1 MSFFSRKH
9 KIFVPILL
17 LFLNHHAF
25 ATIGPDDIREIRTFV
40 GDIFNPDPVIK
51 GSSENPQRLVFEDH
65 LQALKLLVADPM
77 NLKAALG
84 TDLLGDKQLAEMVS
98 YFKKFNDFLKENIGQ
113 ALVTNEEILD
123 KIKSIGNDV
132 FTELENTVNSL
143 ASSISFDK
151 LGLEKLALIK
161 VDGMGKIGDF
171 ILEVLKNYHKLQ
183 STMDK
188 RFIIATYLRTTMPDD
203 PIEKK
208 FLAINKA
215 SGPFFHKIIQL
226 VGDFIPETTA
236 EGKRLKE
243 TLNEVKRSLLPIN
256 SYDLDQLIKRVEQ
269 ASGNRFKISVI
280 KTLGVASVGH
290 ALLVNLTD
298 QSGKKQKVVLK
309 FIKPGVKARAYRD
322 IDILKPIAERLQV
335 LSFLDGTINDILAE
349 LDFSKELKNLKM
361 ADEIYNSNDPND
373 PIKAV
378 TSVKDFPENSEW
390 IAMTLAPGKSFSE
403 FGKEPAITD
412 EQKIDRQIEYMV
424 RGIALEKLASKWML
438 KAFFDRKD
446 GFYHGDLHAGNI
458 LINIETD
465 KIKTFLRNKYG
476 NIKYNV
482 INEEMAKTIPT
493 DLYQLSLIDFGNA
506 SYLKPNERQ
515 HILNFLIATLDEV
528 HSWDGF
534 YDAYI
539 NLIDT
544 KFDKATTEKLQ
555 KDLKQI
561 FADNK
566 NQADLLSAIF
576 TIFLGTEYP
585 PLPPVM
591 ANFGRSQAMLNNIFV
606 QLQNE
611 ARNNGLSIAYFV
623 FSKAIVEDL
632 IKLLAAGTILAY
644 DRVDTYGN
652 RLYLNTANILS
663 VVKYGADFGMQIIK
677 SKLNLSYVPLS
688 GKCSYTTECQNW
700 SLGGFSGVACCN
712 GTCKERK
719 KNRFGLY
726 LCPAE

>member
-1 MSFFSRKH
+1 MLFFKLNRF
-9 KIFVPILL
+9 FVPFLL
-17 LFLNHHAF
+17 LLINHQVF
-25 ATIGPDDIREIRTFV
+25 AAVTQDDIREIRTFV

-51 GSSENPQRLVFEDH
+51 GSSENPQKLVFEDH
-65 LQALKLLVADPM
+65 LAAVKLIIADPM

-84 TDLLGDKQLAEMVS
+84 TDLLGDKQLAEIVS
-98 YFKKFNDFLKENIGQ
+98 YFNQFSNFLKENVGE

-132 FTELENTVNSL
+132 FTKLESTVNSL
-143 ASSISFDK
+143 ASSISFDS
-151 LGLEKLALIK
+151 LGLEKLVLIK
-161 VDGMGKIGDF
+161 VEGMGKIGNF
-171 ILEVLKNYHKLQ
+171 ILEVLKSYHKRQ
-183 STMDK
+183 STEDK
-188 RFIIATYLRTTMPDD
+188 RFIIATYFRTTMPTD

-226 VGDFIPETTA
+226 VGDFIPETTD

-243 TLNEVKRSLLPIN
+243 TLNEVKRSLLPIS
-256 SYDLDQLIKRVEQ
+256 SYDIDQLIKRVEQ
-269 ASGNRFKISVI
+269 AADNRFKISVI

-290 ALLVNLTD
+290 ALLVNLTYP
-298 QSGKKQKVVLK
+298 SGKQEKVVLK

-322 IDILKPIAERLQV
+322 IAILKPIAERLNV
-335 LSFLDGTINDILAE
+335 LSFLEGTINDILAE
-349 LDFSKELKNLKM
+349 LDFTKELKNLKT
-361 ADEIYNSNDPND
+361 ADEVYNSNDPND
-373 PIKAV
+373 PIRAV
-378 TSVKDFPENSEW
+378 TPVKDFPENSDW

-403 FGKEPAITD
+403 FGKEPATTE
-412 EQKIDRQIEYMV
+412 EQKLDRQIEYLV
-424 RGIALEKLASKWML
+424 RGIALEKLSSKWML

-465 KIKTFLRNKYG
+465 KIKSFLKNKYG
-476 NIKYNV
+476 DLKFNMIS
-482 INEEMAKTIPT
+482 EDMAKTIPT
-493 DLYQLSLIDFGNA
+493 NLYQLSLIDFGNA

-534 YDAYI
+534 YNAYI

-544 KFDKATTEKLQ
+544 RLDTITTEKLQ

-591 ANFGRSQAMLNNIFV
+591 ANFGRSQAMLNNIFI

-611 ARNNGLSIAYFV
+611 AQGKQLSIAHFV
-623 FSKAIVEDL
+623 FSKAIVDDL
-632 IKLLAAGTILAY
+632 VKLLAQGTILAY

-652 RLYLNTANILS
+652 RLYLNTPNILA
-663 VVKYGADFGMQIIK
+663 VTKYGVDFGIQTLK
-677 SKLNLSYVPLS
+677 SKLNLSSVPLL
-688 GKCSYTTECQNW
+688 GKCNWTTDCQNW
-700 SLGGFSGVACCN
+700 SLGGFSGVACCS

-726 LCPAE
+726 FCPAD